1 MLLLHYVFVYP
12 HFSELAEIKEKI
24 SKLEKKISVLKIER
38 KKEGISEAKELSI
51 SQEIID
57 LTNEEASHIN
67 LNVEIMKASAGNGHD
82 HLRQT
87 NCP

>member
-1 MLLLHYVFVYP
+1 M
-12 HFSELAEIKEKI
+12 
-24 SKLEKKISVLKIER
+24 EKKISVLKIER

-57 LTNEEASHIN
+57 LTNEEVSHIN